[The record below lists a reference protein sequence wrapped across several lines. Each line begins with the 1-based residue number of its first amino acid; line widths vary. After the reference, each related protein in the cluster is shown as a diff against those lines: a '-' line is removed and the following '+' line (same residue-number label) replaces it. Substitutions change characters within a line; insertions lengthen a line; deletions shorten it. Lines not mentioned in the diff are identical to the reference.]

1 MSQLKTVGKYLS
13 AMLATII
20 LAQPS
25 MAQSEAEQGRAI
37 DAEPICMA
45 SPSGG
50 VASKDAMKTAR
61 SSVIVVVRASVPD
74 LEARGFKQTNCAQSG
89 LKTPTDLG
97 DYRDQVCNLAA
108 YGNEAVQAQI
118 YETLGE
124 YPAVLC
130 ACAEK
135 VSGAWDRRS
144 KDGQK

>member
-1 MSQLKTVGKYLS
+1 MSQLKTVGKCLS
-13 AMLATII
+13 AMLATIV

-25 MAQSEAEQGRAI
+25 MAQPEADQGRGT

-45 SPSGG
+45 SPLGG
-50 VASKDAMKTAR
+50 VASKDAMKTDR
-61 SSVIVVVRASVPD
+61 SPVIVVVRAAVPD
-74 LEARGFKQTNCAQSG
+74 LEARGFKQTTCAQGG

-108 YGNEAVQAQI
+108 YGNEAVQSQI

-130 ACAEK
+130 AYAEK